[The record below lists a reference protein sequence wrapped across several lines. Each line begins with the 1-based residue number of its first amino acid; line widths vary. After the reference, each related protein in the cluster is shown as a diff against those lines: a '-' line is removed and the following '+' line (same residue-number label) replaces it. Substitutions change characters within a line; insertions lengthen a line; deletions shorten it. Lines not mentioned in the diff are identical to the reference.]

1 MIVGTKMSS
10 NVNLAKVEVLI
21 GVREEKIHKAKAE
34 CAKKALPLLI
44 KEFQKE
50 KVQGLTHIFVIGST
64 PEWNDGEECIH
75 RTTVF
80 IENDRSTHTYTNVSE
95 YMERMDDSGDVDYY
109 DNPPNSVKVINETVS
124 RNEAHSI
131 ENSFKQKYSDILEE
145 VLGTNWKLEIEFL
158 EDGELKITHDDYDCG
173 Y

>member
-21 GVREEKIHKAKAE
+21 SVREEKIHKAKAE

-75 RTTVF
+75 RTEVF
-80 IENDRSTHTYTNVSE
+80 IENDRTDHKYTDVSE
-95 YMERMDDSGDVDYY
+95 YMERVYDDADYY
-109 DNPPNSVKVINETVS
+109 DDPPEHVKAMNVQIN
-124 RNEAHSI
+124 RNDAQKISLA
-131 ENSFKQKYSDILEE
+131 FKQKYGDILEE
-145 VLGTNWKLEIEFL
+145 VLGTNWKLEIEFI